1 MLSKNQ
7 LKKLKGL
14 QRKKERKNTGLFVV
28 EGKKIV
34 AELLHS
40 SAPYQELYAL
50 PCWFDAN
57 PFYANKENSF
67 ELSERDLAYVS
78 SLATPNEVFMVLN
91 QFETSSFDQLSESA
105 TILALDGVKDPGN
118 LGTIIRLADWF
129 GISHV
134 LCTKDSVDLYNPKT
148 VQSAMGSISKVQLH
162 YGDLPE
168 MFSKFSAS

>member
-34 AELLHS
+34 AELLYS

-50 PCWFDAN
+50 PCWFEAN

-78 SLATPNEVFMVLN
+78 SLSTPNEVFMVLN
-91 QFETSSFDQLSESA
+91 QFETSSFSQLSESN
-105 TILALDGVKDPGN
+105 TILALEMSSEK
-118 LGTIIRLADWF
+118 LA
-129 GISHV
+129 
-134 LCTKDSVDLYNPKT
+134 LYLYN
-148 VQSAMGSISKVQLH
+148 
-162 YGDLPE
+162 
-168 MFSKFSAS
+168 MFKNLKGVVAK